1 MAQEREVA
9 DENNLV
15 TLAEMATNNVL
26 DQLELD
32 KLQPEHIEEIK
43 MIMRN
48 EIRRVEIE
56 LSVMIMDM
64 RNLFAADIEAL
75 KTAGKLPDDHFLN
88 VVRETAN
95 AG

>member
-1 MAQEREVA
+1 MADLPRVA
-9 DENNLV
+9 DEGNLI
-15 TLAEMATNNVL
+15 TLADMAINNVF
-26 DQLELD
+26 DQLDLD
-32 KLQPEHIEEIK
+32 ALTDEHKEEIRE
-43 MIMRN
+43 IMRN

-64 RNLFAADIEAL
+64 RNLFADDIEAL
-75 KTAGKLPDDHFLN
+75 KTTGKLPDDHFLN